1 MSDKKKELYKVL
13 FLSPILT
20 DKETGVKYRRGPVI
34 SGDTGEQLCLN
45 GDVECN
51 RLIHEVMMD
60 LHELEIES
68 DFRED
73 GTLVA
78 RVLWDSPEG

>member
-13 FLSPILT
+13 FLSPILR
-20 DKETGVKYRRGPVI
+20 DKETGAKYRRGPVI
-34 SGDTGEQLCLN
+34 SGETGEQLCLN

-51 RLIHEVMMD
+51 RLIHEVMMS
-60 LHELEIES
+60 LYELGIES

-73 GTLVA
+73 GTLEA
-78 RVLWDSPEG
+78 RILWDSQDE